1 MGLFS
6 LFANKSK
13 KQELYDDNVK
23 ILHKWVI
30 SCDGK
35 IETLIGSSFID
46 TSLCVNIGA
55 IIYVGEFHRNKGE
68 EAGFLI
74 EINEGRV
81 LLAKLYF
88 PSGIASWHKR
98 LIGEAHI
105 SGTSLYKEMNM
116 AEKAHHEKF
125 PMWKDIS

>member
-6 LFANKSK
+6 LFGNKSK
-13 KQELYDDNVK
+13 KQEVYDGNVK

-30 SCDGK
+30 SSNGK

-46 TSLCVNIGA
+46 PSLCENSDS
-55 IIYVGEFHRNKGE
+55 IIYVGEFQRIQGE
-68 EAGFLI
+68 DAGFLI
-74 EINEGRV
+74 EIKEEQI

-105 SGTSLYKEMNM
+105 NGTSLYKKMNM

-125 PMWKDIS
+125 PHWKEVS